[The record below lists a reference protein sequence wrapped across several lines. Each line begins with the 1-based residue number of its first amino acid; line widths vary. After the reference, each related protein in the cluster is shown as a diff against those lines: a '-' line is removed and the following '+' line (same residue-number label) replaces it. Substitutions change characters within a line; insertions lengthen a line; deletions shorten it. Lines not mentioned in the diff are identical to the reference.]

1 MSAERMSGDRGN
13 GHRDRSARPDD
24 VAIVGMAA
32 VYAGAPDLES
42 FWENILDKIDAVGDP
57 PPGWDPDGC
66 LGSAEDGEHS
76 YAGRGGY
83 LGELATFRP
92 LELGVMPRAVDG
104 GEPGQFLAL
113 RVAHEALADAGYLK
127 RPFDRSRTE
136 VILGHGTFLNRG
148 SVTAFQH
155 GQMVAQTVRLLA
167 ELLPSVPREELDLVA
182 RRLRASL
189 PPFNTDTAPAL
200 VPNMVAGRIA
210 NRLDLMGANY
220 TVDAACASSL
230 IALDQAVRDLQGGR
244 CDMVVTG
251 GIHASTPPIVVLGF
265 CMLGAIS
272 RRQQI
277 RPFDKDADGTLLGE
291 GVGILVLKR
300 RRDAERDGDR
310 IYALVKGVGTSSDG
324 RALGLLA
331 PRLEGEELALR
342 RAYAAARVEPRT
354 VGLIEAHGTGT
365 AVGDATEV
373 RALAGVFGEPSQSG
387 PWCAIGSVKSMVSHT
402 MEAAGAAGLIKT
414 TLALHHKVLPPTL
427 HCDEPDPRLGLDR
440 TPFFVNTETRPW
452 IDGGETPR
460 RAGVSSFGFGGIN
473 AHAILEEVPDD
484 R

>member
-1 MSAERMSGDRGN
+1 VSGFGGFDGN
-13 GHRDRSARPDD
+13 GGRPDD
-24 VAIVGMAA
+24 VAIIGMAC
-32 VYAGAPDLES
+32 VYAGAPDLET
-42 FWENILDKIDAVGDP
+42 FWLNVLEKVDGVGDP
-57 PPGWDPDGC
+57 PPDWDPDGC
-66 LGSAEDGEHS
+66 LTSAESGAHA

-83 LGELATFRP
+83 LGELAEFRP
-92 LELGVMPRAVDG
+92 LQFGVMPRAVDG

-113 RVAHEALADAGYLK
+113 RVAHEALGDAGYLD
-127 RPFDRSRTE
+127 RPFDRTKTA

-148 SVTAFQH
+148 SVTALQH
-155 GQMVAQTVRLLA
+155 GQVVAQTLRLLA
-167 ELLPSVPREELDLVA
+167 ELHPETRPEELELIG
-182 RRLRASL
+182 RRLRENL

-210 NRLDLMGANY
+210 NRLDLMGPNY

-230 IALDQAVRDLQGGR
+230 IALDQGVRDLQAGR
-244 CDMVVTG
+244 SDMVLAG

-277 RPFDKDADGTLLGE
+277 RPFDRDADGTLLGE
-291 GVGILVLKR
+291 GVGLLVLKR

-342 RAYAAARVEPRT
+342 RAYASAGLEPRT
-354 VGLIEAHGTGT
+354 VGLVEAHGTGT
-365 AVGDATEV
+365 AVGDTTEI
-373 RALAGVFGEPSQSG
+373 RALSRVFGDRPGDG
-387 PWCAIGSVKSMVSHT
+387 PWCAVGSVKSMISHT
-402 MEAAGAAGLIKT
+402 MEASGAAGLIKT
-414 TLALHHKVLPPTL
+414 ALALHHKVIPPTL
-427 HCDEPDPRLGLDR
+427 HCDEPDPDLELER

-452 IDGGETPR
+452 IHGGDHPR

-473 AHAILEEVPDD
+473 AHAILEELPDE

>member
-1 MSAERMSGDRGN
+1 MSGFGGDG
-13 GHRDRSARPDD
+13 GKGGDRPDD
-24 VAIVGMAA
+24 VAIVGMAC
-32 VYAGAPDLES
+32 VYAGAPDLET
-42 FWENILDKIDAVGDP
+42 FWHNVLEKVDGVGDP
-57 PPGWDPDGC
+57 PPDWDPDGC
-66 LGSAEDGEHS
+66 LASAEGGEHA

-83 LGELATFRP
+83 LGELAEFRP
-92 LELGVMPRAVDG
+92 LQFGVMPRAVDG

-113 RVAHEALADAGYLK
+113 RVAHEALADAGYLD
-127 RPFDRSRTE
+127 RQFDRSRTE

-148 SVTAFQH
+148 SVTALQH
-155 GQMVAQTVRLLA
+155 GQMVAQTLRLLS
-167 ELLPSVPREELDLVA
+167 ELHPETTPEELDLIG
-182 RRLRASL
+182 RQLRDNL

-210 NRLDLMGANY
+210 NRLDLMGPNY

-244 CDMVVTG
+244 CDMVLAG

-277 RPFDKDADGTLLGE
+277 RPFDRDADGTLLGE
-291 GVGILVLKR
+291 GIGLLVLKR

-342 RAYAAARVEPRT
+342 RAYAAAEVEPRT
-354 VGLIEAHGTGT
+354 VGLVEAHGTGT
-365 AVGDATEV
+365 AVGDATEI
-373 RALAGVFGEPSQSG
+373 RALSRVYGAPPDDG
-387 PWCAIGSVKSMVSHT
+387 PWCAVGSVKSMISHT

-414 TLALHHKVLPPTL
+414 ALALHHKVIPPTL
-427 HCDEPDPRLGLDR
+427 HCDEPDPDLELER
-440 TPFFVNTETRPW
+440 TPLFVNTETRPW
-452 IDGGETPR
+452 IHGGGHPR

-473 AHAILEEVPDD
+473 AHAVLEELPDE

>member
-1 MSAERMSGDRGN
+1 MRTTHGDGR
-13 GHRDRSARPDD
+13 RPED
-24 VAIVGMAA
+24 VAIIGMACL
-32 VYAGAPDLES
+32 YAGAPDLET
-42 FWENILDKIDAVGDP
+42 FWANVLDRVDSVGDP
-57 PPGWDPDGC
+57 PPGWDPEGC
-66 LGSAEDGEHS
+66 LRLFSGGEHA

-83 LGELATFRP
+83 LGDLAEFHP
-92 LELGVMPRAVDG
+92 LRFGVMPRAVDG

-113 RVAHEALADAGYLK
+113 RVAHEALADAGYLE
-127 RPFDRSRTE
+127 REFDRSRTE

-148 SVTAFQH
+148 SVTALQH
-155 GQMVAQTVRLLA
+155 GQMVAQTLRLLS
-167 ELLPSVPREELDLVA
+167 ELLPGTTPEQLDRVR
-182 RRLRASL
+182 RRLEESL

-210 NRLDLMGANY
+210 NRLDLMGPNY

-244 CDMVVTG
+244 CDMVLAG

-277 RPFDKDADGTLLGE
+277 RPFDRQADGTLLGE
-291 GVGILVLKR
+291 GVGMLVLKR
-300 RRDAERDGDR
+300 RSDAERDGDR

-342 RAYAAARVEPRT
+342 RAYAAAAVEPRSI
-354 VGLIEAHGTGT
+354 GLIEAHGTGT

-373 RALAGVFGEPSQSG
+373 RALTRVFGERPKDG

-414 TLALHHKVLPPTL
+414 ALALHHRVLPPTL
-427 HCDEPDPRLGLDR
+427 HCDEPDPDLELER
-440 TPFFVNTETRPW
+440 TAFYVSTETQPW
-452 IDGGETPR
+452 IYGGDLPR

-473 AHAILEEVPDD
+473 AHAILEEAS
-484 R
+484 